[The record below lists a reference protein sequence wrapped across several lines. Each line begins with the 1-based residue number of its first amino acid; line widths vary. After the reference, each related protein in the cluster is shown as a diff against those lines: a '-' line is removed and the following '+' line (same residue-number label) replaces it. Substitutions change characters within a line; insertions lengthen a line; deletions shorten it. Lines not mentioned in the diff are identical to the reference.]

1 MSAPARQESE
11 TKVYHV
17 VTKGMGGQITFE
29 DDDDRWFFT
38 QRMGKYCSEENAEMY
53 AWCLMTN
60 HVHFLLKAEIGN
72 LSRFVQRLLS
82 SYVYVFNEK
91 HDRSGSLFQKGF
103 WSDPV
108 LTDDRL
114 LATMRYIHQNPLKP
128 KLAYTCG
135 MYRWSSYRE
144 YLGNPAI
151 TNTEFGLA
159 VLGGVRAFEH
169 FHQAFDNPKG
179 FLDVDWKRRRL
190 SYEQALALAHD
201 ALGPESISMIASR
214 PKPERDD
221 ALMLLKSLGIS
232 NRQISAIT
240 GIGCNIVNRAK

>member
-1 MSAPARQESE
+1 MTASARLESE
-11 TKVYHV
+11 SKVYHV

-38 QRMGKYCSEENAEMY
+38 RRMSEYGSDEEAAIY

-60 HVHFLLKAEIGN
+60 HVHILLKAEIGN
-72 LSRFVQRLLS
+72 LSRFMQRLLP
-82 SYVYVFNEK
+82 SYVSMFNKK
-91 HDRSGSLFQKGF
+91 HGRTGSLFQKGF

-108 LTDDRL
+108 LTDERL

-144 YLGNPAI
+144 YLGDS
-151 TNTEFGLA
+151 TMTDTDFGLA
-159 VLGGVRAFEH
+159 MLGGVQAFEC
-169 FHQAFDNPKG
+169 FHEKFDDPKS

-190 SYEQALALAHD
+190 TYDQALRLAHE
-201 ALGPESISMIASR
+201 ALGPKSVSMLANL
-214 PKPERDD
+214 PKRERDD
-221 ALMLLKSLGIS
+221 GLRLLKSVGIS

-240 GIGCNIVNRAK
+240 GIGCNIVNRAR